1 DPAYVK
7 QHIVASIRWGRG
19 GESWAARSSQV
30 SVAIAEVQIDLTN
43 AIFEEPLIHLDLQG
57 LIGDIDIV
65 VPDDIG
71 LSVHAQVAIG
81 EIKVAGE
88 RGAGLGNKLIWR
100 SPNFDTAEHRVELT
114 ISYTVAD
121 VDVKVL

>member
-1 DPAYVK
+1 WYYRRSREQQPSGSGAFGSAAGTFDPAYVK

-88 RGAGLGNKLIWR
+88 RGAGLG
-100 SPNFDTAEHRVELT
+100 
-114 ISYTVAD
+114 
-121 VDVKVL
+121 